1 MKRILSL
8 LLACAVSTA
17 ASRADTAEAARLP
30 EHLDLKAAIR
40 FALDNSFAIR
50 EARERIKQQDGV
62 LVQVRASELPGL
74 NAAGSYQINQKK
86 ISQTTPASGDF
97 WQVSLIAQE
106 TLFSGG
112 SVQSGIKN
120 ADLNREAAILDLQ
133 ASVNQAILDVR
144 SKFYNVLLTRDKVK
158 VQEENVELLKAQL
171 SDASNRVDAG
181 TASSFDRLRASVA
194 LANAQVPLITARND
208 YRIAVEQL
216 LQALGVSSRAAETT
230 VSFEGELAYEAS
242 SFDLQSALD
251 AARLNRP
258 ELKRLQKLVDAGEQ
272 TVVVAKSSYYPNLA
286 VAGGWEGEKNPFD
299 VAPNTSSSVSGWY
312 VGLKSQWAIFDGA
325 ATRGKV
331 MQARSAVEQSRLSL
345 ADATLGVD
353 VSVRQAYSAWQE
365 SSELV
370 DATRKTVAQAEESL
384 RLARARYG
392 SGAATQLDVQQAQVD
407 LTQARTNEVQA
418 NYTYLVSIAAL
429 RQAMGLSDALIQE

>member
-1 MKRILSL
+1 M
-8 LLACAVSTA
+8 
-17 ASRADTAEAARLP
+17 
-30 EHLDLKAAIR
+30 
-40 FALDNSFAIR
+40 
-50 EARERIKQQDGV
+50 
-62 LVQVRASELPGL
+62 
-74 NAAGSYQINQKK
+74 
-86 ISQTTPASGDF
+86 
-97 WQVSLIAQE
+97 
-106 TLFSGG
+106 
-112 SVQSGIKN
+112 
-120 ADLNREAAILDLQ
+120 
-133 ASVNQAILDVR
+133 
-144 SKFYNVLLTRDKVK
+144 
-158 VQEENVELLKAQL
+158 
-171 SDASNRVDAG
+171 
-181 TASSFDRLRASVA
+181 A